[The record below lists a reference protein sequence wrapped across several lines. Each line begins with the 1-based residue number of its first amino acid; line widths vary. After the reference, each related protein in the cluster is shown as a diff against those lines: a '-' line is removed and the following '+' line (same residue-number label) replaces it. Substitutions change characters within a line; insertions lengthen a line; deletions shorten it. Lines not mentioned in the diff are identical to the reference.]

1 MPPAVHRPERR
12 LLDPHPNVVFSSPV
26 FLFLFLPITL
36 GVYYLLPARTRNMW
50 LLATSLVFYGWGEPK
65 FLVVML
71 ASIVINFLLALWIDR
86 FENRRDARFAVA
98 LAVVVNIGLLVAFK
112 YTNFIVDGVNIAFGG
127 LGMTPIAIPTIALP
141 IGISFFT
148 FHALSYVIDVYRR
161 DAPALRNPFDMG
173 LYISLFSQLVAGPII
188 RYHDIAP
195 QLHGRK
201 ETRSMFARGV
211 ERFIIGLGKKVLIA
225 NTLAVPADLIF
236 SLPPDQLSAP
246 VAWFGVLCYTL
257 QIYFDFSGY
266 SDMAIGL
273 GLMFGF
279 RFLENF
285 NYPYISRSITE
296 FWRRWH
302 ISLSNWF
309 RDYLYIPMG
318 GNRVPLPRVYLNLVT
333 TFFLCGLWHGAS
345 INFVLW
351 GVYHGSF
358 LVLERMGITRWMSA
372 TWAAPLRHV
381 YVMLVVM
388 VSWVF
393 FRAETLPE
401 ASIMLK
407 AMSGMGHAAA
417 SESLALYVDPERL
430 LALAVG
436 IVGSTPILPT
446 VKDWIAR
453 SNNPAVTYGA
463 AVVELAA
470 LPSILVASAMLL
482 AAGTY
487 NPFIYFR
494 F

>member
-1 MPPAVHRPERR
+1 M
-12 LLDPHPNVVFSSPV
+12 VFSSPV

-36 GVYYLLPARTRNMW
+36 AVYYVVPKSLRNLW
-50 LLATSLVFYGWGEPK
+50 LLAVSLVFYGWGEPK

-71 ASIVINFLLALWIDR
+71 ASIACNFLLALWIERLDDR
-86 FENRRDARFAVA
+86 GHARRVVA
-98 LAVVVNIGLLVAFK
+98 LAVVVNIGLLVVFK
-112 YTNFIVDGVNIAFGG
+112 YTNFIVDTANALIAH
-127 LGMTPIAIPTIALP
+127 LGMSEVANPPIALP

-148 FHALSYVIDVYRR
+148 FHALSYVIDVYRG
-161 DAPALRNPFDMG
+161 DARALRNPFDMG

-188 RYHDIAP
+188 RYHDVAN
-195 QLHGRK
+195 QLR
-201 ETRSMFARGV
+201 ERSTTRSMFARGV
-211 ERFIIGLGKKVLIA
+211 ERFIVGLGKKVLVA

-236 SLPPDQLSAP
+236 SLPPDQLTGP
-246 VAWFGVLCYTL
+246 VAWFGVACYTL

-309 RDYLYIPMG
+309 RDYLYIPLG

-345 INFVLW
+345 INFIVW
-351 GVYHGSF
+351 GLYHGAF
-358 LVLERMGITRWMSA
+358 LVVERMGATRWMAYPWTS
-372 TWAAPLRHV
+372 PLRHV
-381 YVMLVVM
+381 YVLLVVM

-393 FRAETLPE
+393 FRAGTLPE
-401 ASIMLK
+401 ATTMLK
-407 AMSGMGHAAA
+407 AMAGLGGATA
-417 SESLALYVDPERL
+417 SASSLAMYIDTERII
-430 LALAVG
+430 ALAVG
-436 IVGSTPILPT
+436 VVGATPILPAI
-446 VKDWIAR
+446 KAWIAR
-453 SNNPAVTYGA
+453 APSR
-463 AVVELAA
+463 AVVVGGDVIELIA
-470 LPSILVASAMLL
+470 LPAILVASAMLL

>member
-1 MPPAVHRPERR
+1 MV
-12 LLDPHPNVVFSSPV
+12 
-26 FLFLFLPITL
+26 
-36 GVYYLLPARTRNMW
+36 
-50 LLATSLVFYGWGEPK
+50 
-65 FLVVML
+65 
-71 ASIVINFLLALWIDR
+71 
-86 FENRRDARFAVA
+86 
-98 LAVVVNIGLLVAFK
+98 FK
-112 YTNFIVDGVNIAFGG
+112 YTNFIVDGVNALLGPLG
-127 LGMTPIAIPTIALP
+127 LPALANPPIALP

-161 DAPALRNPFDMG
+161 DAAALRNPFDIG

-188 RYHDIAP
+188 RYHDIAH
-195 QLHGRK
+195 QLHDRTV
-201 ETRSMFARGV
+201 TRSMFARGV
-211 ERFIIGLGKKVLIA
+211 ERFIVGLGKKVLIA

-236 SLPPDQLSAP
+236 SLPPDQLTAP

-309 RDYLYIPMG
+309 RDYLYIPLG
-318 GNRVPLPRVYLNLVT
+318 GNRVPLRRVYLNLVT

-345 INFVLW
+345 VNFVIW
-351 GVYHGSF
+351 GLYHGAF
-358 LVLERMGITRWMSA
+358 LVVERMGATRWMA
-372 TWAAPLRHV
+372 NPWAAPLRHV
-381 YVMLVVM
+381 YVLVVVM

-393 FRAETLPE
+393 FRAGTLPE
-401 ASIMLK
+401 ATAVLK
-407 AMSGMGHAAA
+407 AMAGMGSAT
-417 SESLALYVDPERL
+417 SLSGSLGMYVDTERL
-430 LALAVG
+430 LALAAG
-436 IVGSTPILPT
+436 IVGATPILPAI
-446 VKDWIAR
+446 KNWIAR
-453 SNNPAVTYGA
+453 SPSRAVAAGA
-463 AVVELAA
+463 GVVELVA
-470 LPSILVASAMLL
+470 LPAIFLASAMLL

>member
-1 MPPAVHRPERR
+1 M
-12 LLDPHPNVVFSSPV
+12 VFSSPV

-36 GVYYLLPARTRNMW
+36 GVYYLLPARARNLW
-50 LLATSLVFYGWGEPK
+50 LLAVSLVFYGWGEPK

-71 ASIVINFLLALWIDR
+71 ASIACNFVLALWIQRQEDR
-86 FENRRDARFAVA
+86 RRAKFAVGV
-98 LAVVVNIGLLVAFK
+98 AVVVNIGLLVVFK
-112 YTNFIVDGVNIAFGG
+112 YTNFIVDGVNMLTGPLG
-127 LGMTPIAIPTIALP
+127 LPALANPPIALP

-161 DAPALRNPFDMG
+161 DAAALRNPFDMG

-188 RYHDIAP
+188 RYHDIAH
-195 QLHGRK
+195 QLHDRAVS
-201 ETRSMFARGV
+201 RSMFARGV
-211 ERFIIGLGKKVLIA
+211 ERFIVGLGKKVLIA

-236 SLPPDQLSAP
+236 SLPPEQLTAP

-309 RDYLYIPMG
+309 RDYLYIPLG

-345 INFVLW
+345 VNFVIW
-351 GVYHGSF
+351 GLYHGAF
-358 LVLERMGITRWMSA
+358 LVVERMGATRWMRNP
-372 TWAAPLRHV
+372 WASPIRHV
-381 YVMLVVM
+381 YMLVVVM

-393 FRAETLPE
+393 FRAETLP
-401 ASIMLK
+401 AATGMLQ
-407 AMSGMGHAAA
+407 AMAGMGGT
-417 SESLALYVDPERL
+417 SELSGSLAMYVDVERV

-436 IVGSTPILPT
+436 IMGATPILPAI
-446 VKDWIAR
+446 KDWIAR
-453 SNNPAVTYGA
+453 SRSSALATGA
-463 AVVELAA
+463 HAIELVA
-470 LPSILVASAMLL
+470 LPSIFLASAMLL

>member
-1 MPPAVHRPERR
+1 M
-12 LLDPHPNVVFSSPV
+12 VFSSPV

-36 GVYYLLPARTRNMW
+36 GVYFLLPTRTHNLW
-50 LLATSLVFYGWGEPK
+50 LLVVSLVFYGWGEPK

-71 ASIVINFLLALWIDR
+71 ASIASNFLLALWIDR
-86 FENRRDARFAVA
+86 LEDRGHARIAVA
-98 LAVVVNIGLLVAFK
+98 LAVVINIGLLVAFK
-112 YTNFIVDGVNIAFGG
+112 YTNFIVDSINVVVGG
-127 LGMTPIAIPTIALP
+127 LGMPQFANAPIALP

-195 QLHGRK
+195 QLHDRRV
-201 ETRSMFARGV
+201 TRSMFARGV
-211 ERFIIGLGKKVLIA
+211 ERFIVGLGKKVLIA

-236 SLPPDQLSAP
+236 SLPPDQLTTP

-285 NYPYISRSITE
+285 NYPYIARSITD

-309 RDYLYIPMG
+309 RDYLYVPLG

-345 INFVLW
+345 MTFVIW
-351 GVYHGSF
+351 GLYHGTF
-358 LVLERMGITRWMSA
+358 LVLERMGATRWMA
-372 TWAAPLRHV
+372 NAWAAPMRHA
-381 YVMLVVM
+381 YAMLVVM

-393 FRAETLPE
+393 FRAATPPE
-401 ASIMLK
+401 AMEMLK
-407 AMSGMGHAAA
+407 AMAGMGTATAA
-417 SESLALYVDPERL
+417 SGSLAMYVDAERL

-446 VKDWIAR
+446 IKSWIAR
-453 SNNPAVTYGA
+453 SSSPALTMVA
-463 AVVELAA
+463 NAVELAV
-470 LPSILVASAMLL
+470 LPSIFLASAMLL